1 MRVLEVSLSDLEP
14 PKKEYSGMKAKTIL
28 AIVVLLGIVAIAGAV
43 PDQPN
48 MQAARGNLITARNE
62 LQKATPD
69 KGGHRVNA
77 IGLVNSAIAEVNAG
91 IAFDRRHN
99 HATAFTPEAL
109 FASAPDQPHM
119 QNALNAL
126 ENAKDNLN
134 RATADKGGHRAK
146 AIDFVKDAI
155 SEVKKGIDAGRN

>member
-1 MRVLEVSLSDLEP
+1 
-14 PKKEYSGMKAKTIL
+14 MKAKTIL
-28 AIVVLLGIVAIAGAV
+28 AIVMLLGIVAMAGAV

-48 MQAARGNLITARNE
+48 MQAARANLITARNE

-77 IGLVNSAIAEVNAG
+77 IGLVNSAIAEVNLG
-91 IAFDRRHN
+91 IDYDRRHN
-99 HATAFTPEAL
+99 HPNSLTPETL
-109 FASAPDQPHM
+109 FAGAPDQPHM
-119 QNALNAL
+119 QNALTAL
-126 ENAKDNLN
+126 ESAKDNLN

-146 AIDFVKDAI
+146 AIDYVKDAI

>member
-1 MRVLEVSLSDLEP
+1 
-14 PKKEYSGMKAKTIL
+14 MKAKSIL

-77 IGLVNSAIAEVNAG
+77 IGLVNNAITEVNLG
-91 IAFDRRHN
+91 IDYDRRHN
-99 HATAFTPEAL
+99 HPSSVTPETL
-109 FASAPDQPHM
+109 FANSPDQPHM
-119 QNALNAL
+119 QNALAAL

-134 RATADKGGHRAK
+134 KATSDKGGHRVK
-146 AIDFVKDAI
+146 AIDYVKDAI

>member
-1 MRVLEVSLSDLEP
+1 M
-14 PKKEYSGMKAKTIL
+14 MKARTIL
-28 AIVVLLGIVAIAGAV
+28 AAIVLLGTAAIAGAI

-48 MQAARGNLITARNE
+48 MQAARGNLMTAKSE
-62 LQKATPD
+62 LQRATAD
-69 KGGHRVNA
+69 KGGHRAKA

-99 HATAFTPEAL
+99 HASAITPEIL
-109 FASAPDQPHM
+109 FAGVPDQPHM

-134 RATADKGGHRAK
+134 RATADKGGHRAR
-146 AIDFVKDAI
+146 ALDYVRDAI
-155 SEVKKGIDAGRN
+155 SEVRKGIDAGRN

>member
-1 MRVLEVSLSDLEP
+1 
-14 PKKEYSGMKAKTIL
+14 MKAKTIL
-28 AIVVLLGIVAIAGAV
+28 AVVIVLGVVAIAGAV

-62 LQKATPD
+62 LLRATAD
-69 KGGHRVNA
+69 KGGHRANA

-91 IAFDRRHN
+91 ITFDRRHN
-99 HATAFTPEAL
+99 HPSSLTPETL
-109 FASAPDQPHM
+109 FAGTPDQPHM

-146 AIDFVKDAI
+146 ALDYVRDAI

>member
-1 MRVLEVSLSDLEP
+1 M
-14 PKKEYSGMKAKTIL
+14 MKARTIFAALMLL
-28 AIVVLLGIVAIAGAV
+28 AVVAIAGAV

-48 MQAARGNLITARNE
+48 MQAAKANLLTAKNE
-62 LQKATPD
+62 LQQATPD

-77 IGLVNSAIAEVNAG
+77 IGLVNNAIAEVNAG

-99 HATAFTPEAL
+99 HPSSLTPETL
-109 FASAPDQPHM
+109 FAGDPDQPHM

-146 AIDFVKDAI
+146 AIDLVKDAI